1 MASTG
6 TSNAATRSASRA
18 QPVQRGRGGG
28 GKTGGRRPTRLQG
41 CWPDAGKAA
50 KAEAGLAE
58 RERGVQGRRDV
69 G

>member
-1 MASTG
+1 M
-6 TSNAATRSASRA
+6 
-18 QPVQRGRGGG
+18 QRGRGGG